1 MWLGY
6 VTGLIEK
13 GRHCFCHH
21 FWAATGQAEYSG
33 LIAMRAHT
41 SYIPYTSFARFSTI
55 KNHVGRIFSTFTL
68 LRPIHTI
75 IVLILAGSNFLR
87 RHTVKQS
94 CIIAVTNR

>member
-21 FWAATGQAEYSG
+21 FWAATGQAKYSG

-41 SYIPYTSFARFSTI
+41 SYIPYTSFR
-55 KNHVGRIFSTFTL
+55 KIFD
-68 LRPIHTI
+68 
-75 IVLILAGSNFLR
+75 N
-87 RHTVKQS
+87 
-94 CIIAVTNR
+94 